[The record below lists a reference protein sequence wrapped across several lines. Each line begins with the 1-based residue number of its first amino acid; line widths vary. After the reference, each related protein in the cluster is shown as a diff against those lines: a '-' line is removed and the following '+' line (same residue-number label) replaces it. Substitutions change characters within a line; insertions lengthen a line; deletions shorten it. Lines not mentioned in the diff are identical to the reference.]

1 MARLEASPCVR
12 VRPMP
17 MPPLLPTALTLVA
30 AATFLAPSAAA
41 ANTLVHIQR
50 LEELI
55 NATGT
60 ATEVRADCGAN
71 HAGYYERDGKGLDRL
86 VVCRNNVAMADP
98 EAVWEV
104 MAHES
109 THVMQACTG
118 STALQD
124 SQIPRTLRELRSLA
138 PHYAKLIDEGY
149 DPADQRLE
157 AEAFWMELQAPDLV
171 IALFESNCAAWLR
184 RPQ

>member
-1 MARLEASPCVR
+1 
-12 VRPMP
+12 MP
-17 MPPLLPTALTLVA
+17 MPPLLPTALTVVA
-30 AATFLAPSAAA
+30 AASITLAPTPAA
-41 ANTLVHIQR
+41 ANTLAYIQR

-60 ATEVRADCGAN
+60 DTQVRSDCGPN

-86 VVCRNNVAMADP
+86 VVCGNNVAMADP

-149 DPADQRLE
+149 EPRDQRLE
-157 AEAFWMELQAPDLV
+157 AEAFWMELQAPELV